1 MSAARGLS
9 LGPAAPWMSSST
21 PVASNPDASHSCVSG
36 QISPLASRLKC
47 LISCCVVQPT
57 CPDLSP
63 LLLSQCSSLWVR
75 CLEGRGPEGTR
86 LRSPVTSLHIR
97 SIAKPALHSWAPP
110 LPSPGSDA
118 VSCPPGPTAPAPA
131 LGSSSWRWL
140 PGPSSPPSHLPPT
153 ADSELTTARATSGV
167 PWTPVEHR
175 AWVVFS

>member
-63 LLLSQCSSLWVR
+63 LLLWQCTSLWVR

-118 VSCPPGPTAPAPA
+118 VSCPPVPQPPPPPWGARPGA
-131 LGSSSWRWL
+131 GSPDRHHR
-140 PGPSSPPSHLPPT
+140 HLPPT